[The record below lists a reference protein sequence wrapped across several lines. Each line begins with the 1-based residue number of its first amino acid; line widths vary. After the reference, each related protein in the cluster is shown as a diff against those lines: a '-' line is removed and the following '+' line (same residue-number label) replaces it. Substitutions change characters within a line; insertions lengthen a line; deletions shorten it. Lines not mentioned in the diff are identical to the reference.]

1 MKLLK
6 INPILNEEQVA
17 NLKGTF
23 FSKDLIKH
31 HITEDTKVINENGDI
46 LAVFKKNA
54 VPKKVID
61 KCRSSFRKSISL
73 SNNRGQAAGPIPPE
87 FNIGDKIDGL
97 TIGKISGNRFYPL
110 LKTGKLSKSPKSRAV
125 KSAIIGFSDRYP
137 RIPYCRTTMWTQRNW
152 KEYNNCLEYIKYVDA
167 FFKQHAPARYK
178 IQKKMAEKSSQDFII
193 KDTAFTTVTVN
204 KNFRTAGHYDNGDL
218 KEGFGNLGVISK
230 GEYDGAITVIPRYGI
245 GLDLKNGDLA
255 IFDVH
260 ELHGNTETTTK
271 SFYERISIV
280 CYYREKM
287 IYCGDYEYEL
297 NRAKT
302 NTKKVANEEELQKAK
317 LIKDEILNENLHS
330 NLQKN

>member
-6 INPILNEEQVA
+6 LNPILNEEQIS

-23 FSKDLIKH
+23 FTKDLIKH
-31 HITEDTKVINENGDI
+31 HITEDTKIVNEYGDI

-54 VPKKVID
+54 VPKEVID
-61 KCRSSFRKSISL
+61 KCRSSFRKSISV
-73 SNNRGQAAGPIPPE
+73 SNNRGQAAGPIPD
-87 FNIGDKIDGL
+87 NYKIGDKIDGL
-97 TIGKISGNRFYPL
+97 TIGKIMGNRFLPL
-110 LKTGKLSKSPKSRAV
+110 LKSGKLSKSAKARAV
-125 KSAIIGFSDRYP
+125 KSSIIGFSDRYP

-193 KDTAFTTVTVN
+193 KDTAFSTVTVN

-218 KEGFGNLGVISK
+218 KEGFGNLGVISR
-230 GEYDGAITVIPRYGI
+230 GDYEGSITVIPKYGI

-271 SFYERISIV
+271 SFYERISVV

-287 IYCGDYEYEL
+287 IYCGNADYEL

-302 NTKKVANEEELQKAK
+302 NTKKVADEEELKRAK
-317 LIKDEILNENLHS
+317 IIKDEILNES
-330 NLQKN
+330 KSTTV

>member
-6 INPILNEEQVA
+6 INPILDKEQVA

-23 FSKDLIKH
+23 FSEDLIKH
-31 HITEDTKVINENGDI
+31 YITEDTKIVNENGDI

-54 VPKKVID
+54 VPKEVID
-61 KCRSSFRKSISL
+61 KCRSSFRKSISV

-87 FNIGDKIDGL
+87 LKVGDKLDSL
-97 TIGKISGNRFYPL
+97 TIGKIEGNRFLPL
-110 LKTGKLSKSPKSRAV
+110 LKSGKLSKSSKSKQV
-125 KSAIIGFSDRYP
+125 KSSIIGFSDRYP
-137 RIPYCRTTMWTQRNW
+137 RIPYCRRTMWTQKNW
-152 KEYNNCLEYIKYVDA
+152 KEYNNCLPYIKYVDA

-230 GEYDGAITVIPRYGI
+230 GDYEGAITVIPRYGV

-271 SFYERISIV
+271 TFYERISVV

-287 IYCGDYEYEL
+287 IYCGDTQYEL

-302 NTKKVANEEELQKAK
+302 NTKKVANEEEIQKAK
-317 LIKDEILNENLHS
+317 TIKEEILNGL
-330 NLQKN
+330 

>member
-6 INPILNEEQVA
+6 LNPILNEEQISA
-17 NLKGTF
+17 LKGTF
-23 FSKDLIKH
+23 FSADLIKH
-31 HITEDTKVINENGDI
+31 HITEDTKIVNENGDI

-54 VPKKVID
+54 VPKEVID
-61 KCRSSFRKSISL
+61 KCRSSFRKSISKT
-73 SNNRGQAAGPIPPE
+73 NNRGQAAGPIPPE
-87 FNIGDKIDGL
+87 FKIGDKIDGL
-97 TIGKISGNRFYPL
+97 TIGKIKGNRFYPL
-110 LKTGKLSKSPKSRAV
+110 LRTGKLSKSPKSRAV

-178 IQKKMAEKSSQDFII
+178 IQKKMAEQSSQDFII
-193 KDTAFTTVTVN
+193 KDTAFSTVTVN

-218 KEGFGNLGVISK
+218 KEGFGNLGVISQ
-230 GEYDGAITVIPRYGI
+230 GQYDGAITVIPRYGI
-245 GLDLKNGDLA
+245 GLDLKDGDLA

-271 SFYERISIV
+271 SFYERISVV

-302 NTKKVANEEELQKAK
+302 NTKKVSNEEELERAK
-317 LIKDEILNENLHS
+317 KIKESILNECV
-330 NLQKN
+330 Q

>member
-6 INPILNEEQVA
+6 LNPILDEEQIS

-23 FSKDLIKH
+23 FTKDLIKH
-31 HITEDTKVINENGDI
+31 HITEDTKIVNENGDI

-54 VPKKVID
+54 VPKEVID
-61 KCRSSFRKSISL
+61 KCRGSFRKSISV

-87 FNIGDKIDGL
+87 LKIGDRIDGL
-97 TIGKISGNRFYPL
+97 TIGKIMGNRFLPL
-110 LKTGKLSKSPKSRAV
+110 LKSGKLSKSAKARAV
-125 KSAIIGFSDRYP
+125 KSSIIGFSDRYP
-137 RIPYCRTTMWTQRNW
+137 RIPYCRTSMWTQKNW
-152 KEYNNCLEYIKYVDA
+152 KEYNNCLPYIKYVDA
-167 FFKQHAPARYK
+167 FFKQHAPVRYK

-193 KDTAFTTVTVN
+193 KDTAFSTVTVN

-230 GEYDGAITVIPRYGI
+230 GDYEGCITVIPKYGI

-271 SFYERISIV
+271 TFYERISVV

-287 IYCGDYEYEL
+287 IYCGNADYEL

-302 NTKKVANEEELQKAK
+302 NTKKVANEEELERAK
-317 LIKDEILNENLHS
+317 IIKDEILNES
-330 NLQKN
+330 KSTTVQ

>member
-6 INPILNEEQVA
+6 LDPILDEEQIS

-23 FSKDLIKH
+23 FSKNLVKH
-31 HITEDTKVINENGDI
+31 HITEDTKIVNENGDI

-54 VPKKVID
+54 VPKEVID
-61 KCRSSFRKSISL
+61 KCRSSFRKSISK

-87 FNIGDKIDGL
+87 FKIGDKIDGL
-97 TIGKISGNRFYPL
+97 TIGKIKGNRFYPL
-110 LKTGKLSKSPKSRAV
+110 LRTGKLSKSPKSRAV

-178 IQKKMAEKSSQDFII
+178 IQKKMAEQSSQDFII
-193 KDTAFTTVTVN
+193 KDTAFSTVTVN

-218 KEGFGNLGVISK
+218 KEGFGNLGVISQ
-230 GEYDGAITVIPRYGI
+230 GQYDGAITVIPRYGI

-271 SFYERISIV
+271 SFYERISVV

-302 NTKKVANEEELQKAK
+302 NTKKVANEEELERAK
-317 LIKDEILNENLHS
+317 LIKDKILNEL
-330 NLQKN
+330 

>member
-6 INPILNEEQVA
+6 LNPILDEEQIS

-23 FSKDLIKH
+23 FNKDLIKH
-31 HITEDTKVINENGDI
+31 HITEDTKIVNENGDI
-46 LAVFKKNA
+46 LAVYKKNV
-54 VPKKVID
+54 VPKEVID

-87 FNIGDKIDGL
+87 LKIGDKIDGL
-97 TIGKISGNRFYPL
+97 TIGKINGNRFYPL
-110 LKTGKLSKSPKSRAV
+110 LRTGKLSKSPKSRAV

-152 KEYNNCLEYIKYVDA
+152 KEYNNCLEYIKCVDA

-193 KDTAFTTVTVN
+193 RDTAFSTVTVN

-218 KEGFGNLGVISK
+218 KEGFGNLGVISR
-230 GEYDGAITVIPRYGI
+230 GQYDGAITVIPRYGI
-245 GLDLKNGDLA
+245 GLDLKNRDLA

-260 ELHGNTETTTK
+260 ELHGNTETTTN

-302 NTKKVANEEELQKAK
+302 NTKKIANEEELQRAK
-317 LIKDEILNENLHS
+317 IIKDEILNEL
-330 NLQKN
+330 

>member
-6 INPILNEEQVA
+6 LNPILNEEQIS

-23 FSKDLIKH
+23 FTKDLIKH
-31 HITEDTKVINENGDI
+31 HITEDTKIVNENGDI
-46 LAVFKKNA
+46 LAVYKKNA
-54 VPKKVID
+54 VPKEVID
-61 KCRSSFRKSISL
+61 KCRSSFRKSISV
-73 SNNRGQAAGPIPPE
+73 SNNRGQAAGPIPD
-87 FNIGDKIDGL
+87 NYKIGDKIDGL
-97 TIGKISGNRFYPL
+97 TIGKIMGNRFLPL
-110 LKTGKLSKSPKSRAV
+110 LKSGKLSKSAKARAV
-125 KSAIIGFSDRYP
+125 KSSIIGFSDRYP
-137 RIPYCRTTMWTQRNW
+137 RIPYCRTSMWTQRNW
-152 KEYNNCLEYIKYVDA
+152 KEYNNCLPYIKYVDA

-193 KDTAFTTVTVN
+193 KDTAFSTVTVN

-230 GEYDGAITVIPRYGI
+230 GDYEGSITVIPKYGI

-271 SFYERISIV
+271 TFYERISVV

-287 IYCGDYEYEL
+287 IYCGNADYEL

-302 NTKKVANEEELQKAK
+302 NTKKVADEEEIKRAK
-317 LIKDEILNENLHS
+317 LIKDEILNES
-330 NLQKN
+330 KSTTV

>member
-54 VPKKVID
+54 VPKEVID

-193 KDTAFTTVTVN
+193 KDTAFSTVTVN

-218 KEGFGNLGVISK
+218 KEGFGNLGVMSK
-230 GEYDGAITVIPRYGI
+230 GQYDGAITVIPKYGI